1 VSDAAGIARR
11 ARSALA
17 KALSRTV
24 PVDAKGYVASA
35 EANLLPGVVLQDFAA
50 DLEAGSGGELAGKFR
65 AAHSSSA
72 LAVNAFAPFR
82 RRIADLR
89 FPGIR
94 ATFTGLAFE
103 VKCPTGLPRANPP
116 NLDVMIRTT
125 DAAIGIESKL
135 TEYLASKPAKFSER
149 YRTLPPTMR
158 ATPWYAEMERL
169 RDAPDHYRCLD
180 AAQLIKHAFGL
191 MNHADGPGIGLVY
204 LYWEPADAGDYPIF
218 LRHRQE
224 ADDFAA
230 CVSGGSVRFRH
241 MSYAALWTAWAA
253 SGTGWAKEHA
263 AMLRGRYDVRI
274 GDAQ

>member
-1 VSDAAGIARR
+1 MSETAGIARR

-17 KALSRTV
+17 AVLARTV
-24 PVDAKGYVASA
+24 PVDGKGYVASA
-35 EANLLPGVVLQDFAA
+35 EANLVPGVDLQDFAA

-89 FPGIR
+89 LPGSG
-94 ATFTGLAFE
+94 APCTGLAFE

-116 NLDVMIRTT
+116 NLDLMIRTT
-125 DAAIGIESKL
+125 DGATGIESKL
-135 TEYLASKPAKFSER
+135 TEYLSPKAAKFSER
-149 YRTLPPTMR
+149 YRTLPPRVR
-158 ATPWYAEMERL
+158 ATPWYGEMERL

-191 MNHADGPGIGLVY
+191 MNHAEGPEIGLIY
-204 LYWEPADAGDYPIF
+204 LYWEPADAGDFPVF

-224 ADDFAA
+224 AEEFAA
-230 CVSGGSVRFRH
+230 RVSGGPVRFRH

-253 SGTGWAKEHA
+253 SATGWAREHA
-263 AMLRGRYDVRI
+263 AMLRARYDVRI